1 MFDRRPGFFREDTP
15 PAVTRRVDAT
25 VKWFNASK
33 GFGFVTLSDGSQD
46 AFLPM
51 AILRRAGY
59 EDVREGSLI
68 SCEVGAGAKGPL
80 VTNVLNIDTSTA
92 VAPRGDDGFDRR
104 PVRPATTLDGA
115 VKWFEPEKG
124 YGFISPDGGGKDVF
138 IHITA
143 LRRSGVNAL
152 EPGQRVRVDV
162 VEGRK
167 GLEAE
172 RITLIS

>member
-1 MFDRRPGFFREDTP
+1 MYDRRPEFFREDVP
-15 PAVTRRVDAT
+15 PGRTVEAK

-33 GFGFVTLSDGSQD
+33 GFGFVTMADGSQD

-59 EDVREGSLI
+59 EDVREGASI
-68 SCEVGAGAKGPL
+68 TCEVSAGAKGPL
-80 VTNVLNIDTSTA
+80 VTNVLNIDNSTA
-92 VAPRGDDGFDRR
+92 VEPGAERR
-104 PVRPATTLDGA
+104 PQRPATVMEGA

-143 LRRSGVNAL
+143 LRRSGITAL
-152 EPGQRVRVDV
+152 GPGQRVRVDV
-162 VEGRK
+162 VDGKK
-167 GLEAE
+167 GLEAD
-172 RITLIS
+172 RIALI

>member
-1 MFDRRPGFFREDTP
+1 MYDRRSGTFHEEVP
-15 PAVTRRVDAT
+15 PAPGRRVDAT

-33 GFGFVTLSDGSQD
+33 GFGFVTMSDGTQD

-51 AILRRAGY
+51 AILRRAGFD
-59 EDVREGSLI
+59 DVREGSLI
-68 SCEVGAGAKGPL
+68 TCEVSAGAKGPL
-80 VTNVLNIDTSTA
+80 VTKVLNIDASTA
-92 VAPRGDDGFDRR
+92 VESRVDGFDRR
-104 PVRPATTLDGA
+104 PQRPSTTLDGA

-152 EPGQRVRVDV
+152 GPGQRVRVEV
-162 VEGRK
+162 VDGKK
-167 GLEAE
+167 GLEAD
-172 RITLIS
+172 RITVLD